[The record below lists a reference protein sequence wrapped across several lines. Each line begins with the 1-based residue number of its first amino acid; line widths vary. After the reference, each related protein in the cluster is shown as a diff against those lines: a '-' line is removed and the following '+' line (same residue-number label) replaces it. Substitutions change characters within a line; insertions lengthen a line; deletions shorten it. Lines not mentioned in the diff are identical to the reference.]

1 MSSSN
6 EPVFNVPRAVTLLLL
21 TLALVHVARTYLLT
35 EAEDI
40 EVLGLFSF
48 IPARY
53 TASVLGDPYPGGV
66 AAQLWTFVTYAFLHA
81 DFTHI
86 AVNSIWLLAFGTP
99 VARRFGAARF
109 SVFFAV
115 TAAAGA
121 LAHLA
126 GNAGDAV
133 PVIGA
138 SASISGMMAAALRFA
153 FMRGGALSGFGR
165 DERAYRMPAL
175 PLSQTLLNPAVVIFL
190 VVWFGLNLLLGV
202 SSNPMVA
209 AGQTVAWEA
218 HIGGFLSGL
227 FLFPLF
233 DPIPPPADRD
243 LDSDSDQNAET
254 PVP

>member
-1 MSSSN
+1 MSSPN
-6 EPVFNVPRAVTLLLL
+6 EPVFNIPRVVTLLLL
-21 TLALVHVARTYLLT
+21 TLAVVHVARTYLLT

-66 AAQLWTFVTYAFLHA
+66 AAQLWSFVTYAFLHA

-86 AVNSIWLLAFGTP
+86 AVNSIWLAAFGTP
-99 VARRFGAARF
+99 VARRFGTARF
-109 SVFFAV
+109 SLFFAV
-115 TAAAGA
+115 TAVAGA

-126 GNAGDAV
+126 GNAGDPV

-138 SASISGMMAAALRFA
+138 SASISGMMAASLRFA

-175 PLSQTLLNPAVVIFL
+175 PLSRTLRNPAVIIFI
-190 VVWFGLNLLLGV
+190 VVWFGLNLVLGV

-218 HIGGFLSGL
+218 HIGGFFAGL
-227 FLFPLF
+227 LLFPFF
-233 DPIPPPADRD
+233 DPIPPPTDQGAD
-243 LDSDSDQNAET
+243 SKSDQNAET
-254 PVP
+254 LAP